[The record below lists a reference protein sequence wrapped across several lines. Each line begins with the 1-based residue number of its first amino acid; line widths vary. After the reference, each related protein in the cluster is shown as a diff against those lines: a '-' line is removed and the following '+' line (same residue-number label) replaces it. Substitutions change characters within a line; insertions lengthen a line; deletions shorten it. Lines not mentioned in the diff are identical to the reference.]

1 MDREEEAFQKR
12 LEKLKNNIYVKLN
25 VPKHGQNSNEKM
37 ILEES
42 KSNSSF
48 EDEGTTKDTEDEDIK
63 DTVKNEALKHEV
75 NELKRELSK
84 LKEAIK
90 SLKDESATKKKDTSA
105 SDSSSTEDA
114 KTINAVDIISREV
127 RTTILSKTKTKA
139 TYLIIRQKERKIG

>member
-1 MDREEEAFQKR
+1 M
-12 LEKLKNNIYVKLN
+12 N

-48 EDEGTTKDTEDEDIK
+48 EDEGNTKDTEDEDIK

-75 NELKRELSK
+75 NELKREFSK